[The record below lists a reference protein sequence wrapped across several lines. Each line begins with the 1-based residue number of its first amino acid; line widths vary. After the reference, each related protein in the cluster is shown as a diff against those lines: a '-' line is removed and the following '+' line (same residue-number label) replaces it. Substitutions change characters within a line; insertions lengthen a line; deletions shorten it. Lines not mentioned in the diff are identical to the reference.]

1 MTIMALLNS
10 QQKALWQRERELLQR
25 AVDILEGWDVAGED
39 RARLQGALD
48 QLDELFLLVV
58 VGEFNS
64 GKSALINALLGHSY
78 LQEGVTPTTDRIH
91 ILSYGEEAPP
101 QIVTENI
108 RALTFPAEMLREIHI
123 VDTPGTNAVM
133 RQHEVIARE
142 FVPRSD
148 LVLFVTSADR
158 PFTESERAFLE
169 SIRQWGKKVII
180 VINKVDILK
189 SSDAAEE
196 IRTFVRDQVKRLLD
210 FEPAMFMVSARD
222 HMEGIADPRNAFP
235 AFIEHMES
243 ALSGENMIRLK
254 LLNPLGV
261 SQKVARQYEAIANER
276 LSILHADLE
285 SLKKVEANLAQ
296 FRDDTQ
302 EEFGRQL
309 DRIDKALLQM
319 QLRGE
324 EFIDDR
330 MRLIKLRGMMRSGE
344 MRSAFEHEVVGTT
357 PASVETDIQEIID
370 WLVER
375 ELRQWRM
382 MADELGRRKDTSTL
396 QNAAREA
403 AGGFNYNR
411 RQLLDR
417 VGKQTEAVIR
427 GFDRSFEAERLV
439 SSVQE
444 SIALVGLVEVSA
456 VGLGVI
462 LQAILTTAAADATG
476 ILAAG
481 ILSVLGFA
489 IIPLRRGRAKADLR
503 KKMTDLQHSLR
514 EVLSENFHRE
524 FDTALAKLHEAITP
538 YQRFVREEEDHLSAV
553 AKKLRELSVH
563 LQSLGLEIDPHHED

>member
-1 MTIMALLNS
+1 
-10 QQKALWQRERELLQR
+10 
-25 AVDILEGWDVAGED
+25 
-39 RARLQGALD
+39 
-48 QLDELFLLVV
+48 
-58 VGEFNS
+58 
-64 GKSALINALLGHSY
+64 
-78 LQEGVTPTTDRIH
+78 
-91 ILSYGEEAPP
+91 
-101 QIVTENI
+101 
-108 RALTFPAEMLREIHI
+108 
-123 VDTPGTNAVM
+123 
-133 RQHEVIARE
+133 
-142 FVPRSD
+142 
-148 LVLFVTSADR
+148 
-158 PFTESERAFLE
+158 
-169 SIRQWGKKVII
+169 
-180 VINKVDILK
+180 
-189 SSDAAEE
+189 
-196 IRTFVRDQVKRLLD
+196 
-210 FEPAMFMVSARD
+210 
-222 HMEGIADPRNAFP
+222 
-235 AFIEHMES
+235 
-243 ALSGENMIRLK
+243 
-254 LLNPLGV
+254 
-261 SQKVARQYEAIANER
+261 
-276 LSILHADLE
+276 
-285 SLKKVEANLAQ
+285 
-296 FRDDTQ
+296 
-302 EEFGRQL
+302 
-309 DRIDKALLQM
+309 
-319 QLRGE
+319 
-324 EFIDDR
+324 
-330 MRLIKLRGMMRSGE
+330 MRLWAQPLQ
-344 MRSAFEHEVVGTT
+344 
-357 PASVETDIQEIID
+357 SVETDIQEIID
-370 WLVER
+370 WMVER

-489 IIPLRRGRAKADLR
+489 IIPLRRSRAKADLR

-553 AKKLRELSVH
+553 AKELRELDVH